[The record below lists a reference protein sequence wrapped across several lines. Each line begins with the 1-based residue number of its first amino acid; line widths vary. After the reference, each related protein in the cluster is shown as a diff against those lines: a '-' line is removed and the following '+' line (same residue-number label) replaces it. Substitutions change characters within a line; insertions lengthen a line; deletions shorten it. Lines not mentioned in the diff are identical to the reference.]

1 MSEQPIEI
9 LLADILDAINAILE
23 FVKEVEFEQFISDRM
38 RRDAIARNIE
48 VIGEAIN
55 KLPNDFINIHSEVE
69 WHKAISMLN
78 RLIHEYFGI
87 DYKIVWNTIRN
98 ILPDFKTH
106 IEKLLIEKK

>member
-1 MSEQPIEI
+1 MSERPAEI
-9 LLADILDAINAILE
+9 LLADILDAVNAILE
-23 FVKEVEFEQFISDRM
+23 FIREVEFTQFISDRM

-55 KLPNDFINIHSEVE
+55 KLPDDFINKHSEVE
-69 WHKAISMLN
+69 WHKAIGMRN

-98 ILPDFKTH
+98 ILPDFKTD
-106 IEKLLIEKK
+106 IEKLLM